1 MAHSDGVSRPRVL
14 TAQAR
19 HAHALTQEN
28 AADDTGNDGE
38 QEQDV
43 SSAEAVKNKYKKYME
58 AKRRVRSLP

>member
-1 MAHSDGVSRPRVL
+1 ML